1 MKKTLLLVAIGL
13 SLFSCKKE
21 EYQDWSRLTINPG
34 NITNYTHNGVEALSF
49 KIEYLQGN
57 SVQNTMAMG
66 LEGGTQTSEGYFNGT
81 SRQYKI
87 YIYCQPTCDCY
98 ANGYDPEENL
108 VKEGD
113 LVEGGT
119 VTVSL

>member
-1 MKKTLLLVAIGL
+1 MKKLLLLGVIGL

-21 EYQDWSRLTINPG
+21 EYQDWSDLTINPG
-34 NITNYTHNGVEALSF
+34 TLTNYTHNGIEALSF

-57 SVQNTMAMG
+57 SVVKTMAMP
-66 LEGGTQTSEGYFNGT
+66 LSGGTQRSDGYFSGST
-81 SRQYKI
+81 REYKV

-108 VKEGD
+108 VKEGQ
-113 LVEGGT
+113 LVEGGN
-119 VTVSL
+119 VNVNF